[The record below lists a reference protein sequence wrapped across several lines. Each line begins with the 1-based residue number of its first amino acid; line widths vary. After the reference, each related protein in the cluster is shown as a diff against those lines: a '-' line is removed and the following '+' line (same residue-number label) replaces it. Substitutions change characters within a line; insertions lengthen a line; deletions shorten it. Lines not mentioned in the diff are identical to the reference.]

1 MVISANGVK
10 YSWEYLRSFL
20 GSLNIFMKDIFF
32 LIQGAY
38 IYNFADKNSFISTE
52 DSFKEGKTTVKST
65 SKEYY

>member
-20 GSLNIFMKDIFF
+20 GSINIFMKEIFF

-38 IYNFADKNSFISTE
+38 IYNFADKTHSFQLRI
-52 DSFKEGKTTVKST
+52 V
-65 SKEYY
+65 SKKLKQR

>member
-20 GSLNIFMKDIFF
+20 GSLNIFMKEIFF

-38 IYNFADKNSFISTE
+38 IYNFADKTHSFQLRIVP
-52 DSFKEGKTTVKST
+52 KN
-65 SKEYY
+65 